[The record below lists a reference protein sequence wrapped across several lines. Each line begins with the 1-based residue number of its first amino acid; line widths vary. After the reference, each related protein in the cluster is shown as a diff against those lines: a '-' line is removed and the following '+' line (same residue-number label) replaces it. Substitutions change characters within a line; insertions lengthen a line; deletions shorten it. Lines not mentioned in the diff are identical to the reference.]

1 MAKKIGNKLYIF
13 LKLWVPVLLW
23 CSIIY
28 ILSNQRHLTLN
39 LPNEFI
45 LRKTAHIT
53 EYAILTF
60 LLFRA
65 LYNWPKEIGD
75 SHLHTKT
82 NCIALSIILVL
93 LFAISDEYH
102 QTFVIGRNGN
112 PYDIMIDSIGMMVM
126 GLLCLKSKK

>member
-65 LYNWPKEIGD
+65 LYNWPKEIGY